1 MAAYSEGVAA
11 LLLLQHVS
19 AYLGIKEHE
28 HFFLLKTAQL
38 GPRLPLTLPLH
49 HFRGFFSF
57 LPPSAV
63 ISCSLIM
70 NPTGVL
76 FIRQTWG
83 ERGQRARLTLLHAPH
98 RGTGTGIL
106 IGEQCRHAGQR
117 GRHTVHANLSWPTG
131 VSAARVLHRQPDVG
145 L

>member
-117 GRHTVHANLSWPTG
+117 GRHTVHANLS
-131 VSAARVLHRQPDVG
+131 
-145 L
+145 